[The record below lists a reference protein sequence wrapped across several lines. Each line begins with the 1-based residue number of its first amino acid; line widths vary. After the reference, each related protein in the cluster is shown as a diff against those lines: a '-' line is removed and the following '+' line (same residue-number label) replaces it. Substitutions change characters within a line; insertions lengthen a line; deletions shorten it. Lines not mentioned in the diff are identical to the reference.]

1 MVEIFQALLL
11 IVSSLQV
18 LLLCGNIFDH
28 ENLSYN
34 EFLVLCHCM
43 IINQYFHAIFWLLAD
58 ATPRHNKTFLNGT
71 ENIHNRNSAKRDLKK
86 LKAADPFSYE
96 GIVLLL

>member
-18 LLLCGNIFDH
+18 LLLCGNRFDH
-28 ENLSYN
+28 ENLSYI
-34 EFLVLCHCM
+34 ECLLLCHCM
-43 IINQYFHAIFWLLAD
+43 IINRYFHAIFWLLAD
-58 ATPRHNKTFLNGT
+58 ATPGHNKTFLNGT

-86 LKAADPFSYE
+86 LTASDPFAYE

>member
-18 LLLCGNIFDH
+18 LLLCGNRFDH
-28 ENLSYN
+28 ENLSYI
-34 EFLVLCHCM
+34 ELLCHCM
-43 IINQYFHAIFWLLAD
+43 IINRYFHAIFWLLAD